1 MKYSKALVERVA
13 ELVASDSYTIPEIC
27 EQVGIHKSTYH
38 AWLSTKQDFSDA
50 IKKAKEEY
58 NERLI
63 VEARRS
69 LMKKV
74 KGYSEQETKSVYGRE
89 KGKDEPVLK
98 EQTITTKHFQPDTV
112 AIIFTLT
119 NKLPDEYKHRQTI
132 DAKVDLENKLG
143 QLSEEQLNAVIDQ
156 VLQAN
161 TEQNESTNIPHQ

>member
-1 MKYSKALVERVA
+1 MKYSETLVERIA
-13 ELVASDSYTIPEIC
+13 ELIASDSYTIPEVC

-38 AWLSTKQDFSDA
+38 TWIATKPDFSDA
-50 IKKAKEEY
+50 IKKAKVEY

-89 KGKDEPVLK
+89 KGKEEPVLR

-119 NKLPDEYKHRQTI
+119 NKLPDEFKHRQTI
-132 DAKVDLENKLG
+132 DAKVDLENKIG

-156 VLQAN
+156 VLQA
-161 TEQNESTNIPHQ
+161 STPEK